1 MEAREGFEW
10 IDFHDSAQSV
20 VSYLRKADDETML
33 VVLNHTPV
41 LREGYRVGVPEP
53 GIYDVVL
60 NSDDGEFGG
69 EWRGYRRRSCSRG
82 CCTTWTGVVCAACV
96 AAVGCSLSEI
106 AKESGARFMK
116 KLCVHAHFY
125 QPTRED
131 LLRGGWRKEESAAPY
146 VNWNARITAE
156 CYGPNIAARLLD
168 NEGNYRDERNNY
180 AYVSFDCGPTF

>member
-1 MEAREGFEW
+1 
-10 IDFHDSAQSV
+10 
-20 VSYLRKADDETML
+20 
-33 VVLNHTPV
+33 
-41 LREGYRVGVPEP
+41 
-53 GIYDVVL
+53 
-60 NSDDGEFGG
+60 
-69 EWRGYRRRSCSRG
+69 
-82 CCTTWTGVVCAACV
+82 
-96 AAVGCSLSEI
+96 
-106 AKESGARFMK
+106 MK

-180 AYVSFDCGPTF
+180 SYVSFDCGPTLLRYLESEEPAVYQGILDGDKAAQARFGGHGTALAQSYHHSILPLCNERDKRTELAWGTR